1 MFIENAVRQKRVEL
15 SSVTASLTCDM
26 HVFQLGSGA
35 IRVQVVMKLGQAVPK
50 LSSRQHWR
58 QTHGHTVMSRDET
71 SGPET
76 TT

>member
-1 MFIENAVRQKRVEL
+1 
-15 SSVTASLTCDM
+15 M
-26 HVFQLGSGA
+26 HVFQLRPGA